1 MQPTVEE
8 FDSEDSGVQDVGP
21 QINGLV
27 VQILETMSV
36 LLLRIRQ
43 KLLEISILICVILLV
58 FWVALFLYGSFYYS
72 FMPTANFITPVY
84 FFYRTDCLSPHH
96 SLCSFPVANVSLL
109 KNGKHQVM
117 TYGQPYRITLELE
130 MPESPANQ
138 ELGMFL
144 VKMNPYSKAGP
155 IVDRSARSVHQGEP
169 CYLSSFSQCIY
180 GKMSDR
186 LPFSLS
192 LCVSQAMLHYRSSL
206 LQALGTVAFSPLL
219 LTGASEQKQS
229 VMVELYSEFKDDS
242 YNPIVGAII
251 EIHSQRI
258 QIYRAH
264 LYIFAH
270 FTGIRYLLY
279 HFPLISALI
288 GVMSNFT
295 FLSLIIL
302 LSFLQFNL
310 GGRRTRGKAVMQ
322 QEENNEPDDVNDQS
336 EPQDEGKAPERFD
349 DIGCKSVEAEESIP
363 DVGVEE
369 SEDDSI
375 ELAEDEPTCEAGDGE
390 MILRHRNLS
399 QSMLQSSQVLT
410 DTTDKTY
417 QNSVGVCSSC

>member
-1 MQPTVEE
+1 MHPSMEE
-8 FDSEDSGVQDVGP
+8 FSSQDFGVQDVGP

-27 VQILETMSV
+27 VQILKTMSV
-36 LLLRIRQ
+36 LLVRVRQ
-43 KLLEISILICVILLV
+43 KVLEIAILICVILLV

-72 FMPTANFITPVY
+72 FMPTANFIAPVH
-84 FFYRTDCLSPHH
+84 FFYSRTDCPSPHH

-144 VKMNPYSKAGP
+144 VKIAPYSKAGQ
-155 IVDRSARSVHQGEP
+155 IVDVSARSA
-169 CYLSSFSQCIY
+169 I
-180 GKMSDR
+180 
-186 LPFSLS
+186 
-192 LCVSQAMLHYRSSL
+192 LHYRSSL
-206 LQALGTVAFSPLL
+206 LQALGTVVFSPML

-229 VMVELYSEFKDDS
+229 VSVELYSEFKDDS
-242 YNPIVGAII
+242 YKPTVGAVI

-264 LYIFAH
+264 LFIFAH

-295 FLSLIIL
+295 FLSLIIA

-310 GGRRTRGKAVMQ
+310 GSRRLPVKTDLQ
-322 QEENNEPDDVNDQS
+322 QEEMNEPDDLNDQS
-336 EPQDEGKAPERFD
+336 ESQDEGNAPENVD
-349 DIGCKSVEAEESIP
+349 TMECNSVEMEESIP
-363 DVGVEE
+363 DLGVEE
-369 SEDDSI
+369 SDDSR
-375 ELAEDEPTCEAGDGE
+375 ELAEDEPICEAGDEE
-390 MILRHRNLS
+390 MILRHRHLS
-399 QSMLQSSQVLT
+399 QDMLQSSQALT
-410 DTTDKTY
+410 DTKDKNY
-417 QNSVGVCSSC
+417 YRVGCSSF

>member
-1 MQPTVEE
+1 MQPTMEE

-27 VQILETMSV
+27 VQILQTMSV
-36 LLLRIRQ
+36 LLVRIRQ
-43 KLLEISILICVILLV
+43 KLLEMAILICVILLV

-84 FFYRTDCLSPHH
+84 FFYRTDCPSPHH
-96 SLCSFPVANVSLL
+96 SMCSFPVANVSLL

-117 TYGQPYRITLELE
+117 TYGQPYQITLELQ
-130 MPESPANQ
+130 MPESLANQ

-144 VKMNPYSKAGP
+144 VKMTPYSKDGQ
-155 IVDRSARSVHQGEP
+155 IVDISTRS
-169 CYLSSFSQCIY
+169 
-180 GKMSDR
+180 
-186 LPFSLS
+186 
-192 LCVSQAMLHYRSSL
+192 AMLHYRSSL
-206 LQALGTVAFSPLL
+206 LQALGTVVFSPML

-229 VMVELYSEFKDDS
+229 VIVELYSEFKDDS
-242 YNPIVGAII
+242 YNPTVGAII

-279 HFPLISALI
+279 HFPLISALL

-295 FLSLIIL
+295 FLSLIIV

-310 GGRRTRGKAVMQ
+310 GSRRTRGKAVMR
-322 QEENNEPDDVNDQS
+322 QEENDEPDDLNNQS
-336 EPQDEGKAPERFD
+336 EPQDEGKAPESFD
-349 DIGCKSVEAEESIP
+349 SIECNSAEVEESIP

-369 SEDDSI
+369 SDSDSR
-375 ELAEDEPTCEAGDGE
+375 ELTEDESTCEAGVGE
-390 MILRHRNLS
+390 MILRHRHLS
-399 QSMLQSSQVLT
+399 QGTLQSPQALT
-410 DTTDKTY
+410 DITDKTY
-417 QNSVGVCSSC
+417 YRVGVCSSC